1 MLDKNKKDIKKWN
14 PDLKYDSLLDAI
26 MAYSNSQVYPMHMPG
41 HKRRTEKY
49 GDILPFSLDM
59 TESMNMADLHHAG
72 GRLLDARRDLA
83 KMRGA
88 KISRFLAGGSTCGNL
103 SGLKSICN
111 KGDKILVARNCHQ
124 SIYHAIEI
132 LDLDPIYFL
141 PMEVKDF
148 NFYGSVDPNRVEELL
163 EENPDCKA
171 LVITSPTYE
180 GIISD
185 VERISKIAHKHDC
198 LLMVDQAH
206 GAHLFFDP
214 DIKDAVEAGADLVV
228 ESLHKTLPALTPA
241 ALIHAS
247 DKVDPSYLDH
257 NISIFETTSP
267 SHLVTASID
276 ECLEYLKLHGFDEIK
291 RLNSIL
297 RTLSI
302 RFKGLKNFKFFDEDS
317 YNYPG
322 SPVFKHDPGKLVFE
336 IPKEGPKISF
346 WKKRLHEKGF
356 IPEMCLGQIIL
367 AMSTIA
373 DEEADL
379 LRFASAV
386 FSLDEEFED
395 MKSDFSDAEA
405 GPHSMDMDKDLG
417 KIDIFPEHIPE
428 RIYPLSAYP
437 LKGSKAMALEDC
449 IGKVS
454 AEYVFCYPP
463 GIPIILPGEK
473 IGPDI
478 IRIIK
483 CLDRMGQEIRS
494 DNSDLP
500 DFLTVLDH

>member
-1 MLDKNKKDIKKWN
+1 MLEKKNKEIKKWR
-14 PDLKYDSLLDAI
+14 PDFKYDNLLDAI
-26 MAYSNSQVYPMHMPG
+26 LAYSNSQVYPMHMPG
-41 HKRRTEKY
+41 HKRRTQKY
-49 GDILPFSLDM
+49 GNVLPFSLDM

-72 GRLLDARRDLA
+72 GRLKEVQEALA
-83 KMRGA
+83 QLRGA
-88 KISRFLAGGSTCGNL
+88 KFSRFLAGGSTCGNL

-111 KGDKILVARNCHQ
+111 KGDKVLVARNCHQ

-132 LDLDPIYFL
+132 LDLNPIYFL

-148 NFYGSVDPNRVEELL
+148 DFYGSADPGQINELL
-163 EENPDCKA
+163 DANPDCKA

-180 GIISD
+180 GIVSD
-185 VERISKIAHKHDC
+185 IEKIGRIAHEHKC

-206 GAHLFFDP
+206 GAHLFLDP
-214 DIKDAVEAGADLVV
+214 DIKDAVESGADVVV

-241 ALIHAS
+241 ALIHIS
-247 DKVDPSYLDH
+247 DKIDPSYLDH

-267 SHLVTASID
+267 SHMVTASID
-276 ECLEYLKLHGFDEIK
+276 ECLEYLKAHGFDEIK

-297 RTLSI
+297 KVLAD
-302 RFKGLKNFKFFDEDS
+302 RFKELKNFKFFDDRA
-317 YNYPG
+317 YNYLG
-322 SPVFKHDPGKLVFE
+322 SPVFKHDPGKLVFK
-336 IPKEGPKISF
+336 IPENGPNISF
-346 WKKRLHEKGF
+346 WKNHLHEKGF

-379 LRFASAV
+379 MRFASALL
-386 FSLDEEFED
+386 SLDEEFNQIED
-395 MKSDFSDAEA
+395 
-405 GPHSMDMDKDLG
+405 DLVSENKE
-417 KIDIFPEHIPE
+417 KIDVFPSQIPE

-437 LKGSKAMALEDC
+437 IKGAKSVPLDDC
-449 IGKVS
+449 LGKVS

-494 DNSDLP
+494 DKSDLP